1 MPLPDFLLNGYKDW
15 IDNTFTRKKNLFKK
29 LSRGQNPK
37 ALVISCCD
45 SRVHADK
52 IFQADEGDFFI
63 HRNIANIIPK
73 YKNSSKGN
81 ETLAALEYGLGS
93 LKIRNIIILGHSNCG
108 GINHALN
115 LFSNKEKYKNQ
126 SLDNWIKNIKPA
138 YKLIDRNKSGKEQL
152 NSLEKMNIINSISNL
167 EKIPIVN
174 KLNSKKQLNI
184 YGLWFEI
191 KSGKIMVLNRE
202 KKIFENFSY
211 L

>member
-15 IDNTFTRKKNLFKK
+15 IDNTFARKKNLFKK

-115 LFSNKEKYKNQ
+115 LFSNKEEYKNQ

-138 YKLIDRNKSGKEQL
+138 YKMIDKNKSGKEQL

-191 KSGKIMVLNRE
+191 KSGKIMILNRE

>member
-45 SRVHADK
+45 SRVHANK
-52 IFQADEGDFFI
+52 ILQADEGDFFI

-115 LFSNKEKYKNQ
+115 LFSNKEEYKNQ

>member
-45 SRVHADK
+45 SRVHANK

-138 YKLIDRNKSGKEQL
+138 YKMIDKNKSGKEQL

-191 KSGKIMVLNRE
+191 KSGKIMILNRE

>member
-15 IDNTFTRKKNLFKK
+15 IDNTFARKKNLFKK

-52 IFQADEGDFFI
+52 IFKADEGDFFI

-115 LFSNKEKYKNQ
+115 LFSNKEEYKNQ

-138 YKLIDRNKSGKEQL
+138 YKLIDKNKSGKEQL

-191 KSGKIMVLNRE
+191 KSGKIMILNRE

>member
-15 IDNTFTRKKNLFKK
+15 IDNTFARKKNLFKK

-52 IFQADEGDFFI
+52 IFKADEGDFFI

-138 YKLIDRNKSGKEQL
+138 YKMIDKNKSGKEQL

-191 KSGKIMVLNRE
+191 KSGKIMILNRE

>member
-45 SRVHADK
+45 SRVHANI

-115 LFSNKEKYKNQ
+115 LFSNKEEYKNQ

-138 YKLIDRNKSGKEQL
+138 YKMIDKNKSGKEQL

-191 KSGKIMVLNRE
+191 KSGKIMILNRE
-202 KKIFENFSY
+202 KKIFEKFSY

>member
-45 SRVHADK
+45 SRVHANK

-138 YKLIDRNKSGKEQL
+138 YKMIDKNKSGKEQL
-152 NSLEKMNIINSISNL
+152 NSLEKMNIIN
-167 EKIPIVN
+167 
-174 KLNSKKQLNI
+174 
-184 YGLWFEI
+184 
-191 KSGKIMVLNRE
+191 
-202 KKIFENFSY
+202 
-211 L
+211 

>member
-15 IDNTFTRKKNLFKK
+15 IDNTFARKKNLFKK

-52 IFQADEGDFFI
+52 IFKADEGDFFI

-191 KSGKIMVLNRE
+191 KSGKIMILNRE

>member
-15 IDNTFTRKKNLFKK
+15 IDNTFARKKNLFKK

-52 IFQADEGDFFI
+52 IFKADEGDFFI

-115 LFSNKEKYKNQ
+115 LFSNKEEYKNQ

-191 KSGKIMVLNRE
+191 KSGKIMILNRE

>member
-15 IDNTFTRKKNLFKK
+15 IDNTFIRKKNLFKK

-45 SRVHADK
+45 SRVHANK

-138 YKLIDRNKSGKEQL
+138 YKMIDKNKSGKEQL

-191 KSGKIMVLNRE
+191 KSGKIMILNRE